1 MTTLQGFAKPG
12 FETLRAAFQEG
23 FASGREL
30 GASLTMIR
38 SGEVVVDLCGGYA
51 NRRKTADWLPETLVC
66 CFSISKAISA
76 LCLLRA
82 VDAGYLDLDVPVAH
96 YWPEFAQNGKEKVT
110 VRQVM
115 SHQAGVPG
123 FHEPVDRELYFD
135 WAATC
140 EKLAA
145 EKPWWEPGTAHGYHA
160 RTLGF
165 LFGELLRRTSGKTID
180 VWLSEM
186 ASPDNLDVY
195 FGLEQAD
202 LDRCADMLAAK
213 IRPGEE
219 KNWSEAMQR
228 MAADFMDTSTVT
240 GATFQN
246 PSMRPG
252 YMNTTEFRQAVIP
265 ALNGHATSRGIA
277 SLFSKLP
284 HLLSKKLLQE
294 AAQTQAVGPDQ
305 AIKSRTRFGLGFML
319 YEDESPIGWPGCM
332 GHAGAGGSVAF
343 YDPDREVSFAFVM
356 NQMQEGVV
364 TGGTT
369 ALNCV
374 KALHSIVV

>member
-1 MTTLQGFAKPG
+1 
-12 FETLRAAFQEG
+12 
-23 FASGREL
+23 
-30 GASLTMIR
+30 
-38 SGEVVVDLCGGYA
+38 
-51 NRRKTADWLPETLVC
+51 
-66 CFSISKAISA
+66 
-76 LCLLRA
+76 
-82 VDAGYLDLDVPVAH
+82 
-96 YWPEFAQNGKEKVT
+96 
-110 VRQVM
+110 
-115 SHQAGVPG
+115 
-123 FHEPVDRELYFD
+123 
-135 WAATC
+135 
-140 EKLAA
+140 
-145 EKPWWEPGTAHGYHA
+145 
-160 RTLGF
+160 
-165 LFGELLRRTSGKTID
+165 
-180 VWLSEM
+180 
-186 ASPDNLDVY
+186 
-195 FGLEQAD
+195 
-202 LDRCADMLAAK
+202 
-213 IRPGEE
+213 
-219 KNWSEAMQR
+219 MQR

-284 HLLSKKLLQE
+284 HLLSKELLQE

-319 YEDESPIGWPGCM
+319 YEDESPIGWQGCM

-374 KALHSIVV
+374 EALHSVVV